1 MLHDIYATCIVR
13 CESLVFHLMK
23 FFILALFI
31 ALGCDTALAQT
42 TVSANLLQ
50 GSPSFVDSTPRPT
63 FYFSI
68 APAFRG
74 FSSLL
79 LTWGT
84 GSTKDG
90 IVVKNN
96 LWSYTVTDINQTNN
110 VVTSDSVNDIYS
122 FNYYNSTSPYWG
134 RLSFVRSWDTGD
146 SKQDV
151 PLKRSAP
158 NSFQWDVVVS
168 NTHYVGSC
176 SCTFTQVQAL
186 LEKQGPND
194 PIGFQG
200 MGNQSRF
207 SNLMALTVLSPKSQ
221 FNGMAILF

>member
-1 MLHDIYATCIVR
+1 MLHDTYATCIVR
-13 CESLVFHLMK
+13 CESLAFLLMK

-42 TVSANLLQ
+42 TVPANLLQ
-50 GSPSFVDSTPRPT
+50 GSPSFVGSTPRPT

-68 APAFRG
+68 APAYRG

-96 LWSYTVTDINQTNN
+96 LWYYTVTDINQTNN
-110 VVTSDSVNDIYS
+110 VVTPDSVNDIYS
-122 FNYYNSTSPYWG
+122 FQYAPPSSSFYG

-151 PLKRSAP
+151 PLKRSEP

-176 SCTFTQVQAL
+176 SCTFTQVQSL
-186 LEKQGPND
+186 LEKQGPD
-194 PIGFQG
+194 GPIGFQG

-207 SNLMALTVLSPKSQ
+207 SNWTALTVLPKKSQ
-221 FNGMAILF
+221 FDGRAILF